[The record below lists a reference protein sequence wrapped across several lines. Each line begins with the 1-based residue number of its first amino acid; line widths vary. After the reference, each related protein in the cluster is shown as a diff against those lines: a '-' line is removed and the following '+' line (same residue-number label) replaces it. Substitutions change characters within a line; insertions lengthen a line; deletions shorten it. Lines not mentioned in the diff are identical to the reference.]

1 MAGSAGVA
9 TTASSAAA
17 KAMPFTALRSRAK
30 LPSSTA
36 RTRFRTTCSPSP
48 RTTASIQ
55 GASFSTRG
63 YMKVPWMPPSTVT
76 MAGSSSL
83 AICSSRSAL

>member
-1 MAGSAGVA
+1 
-9 TTASSAAA
+9 
-17 KAMPFTALRSRAK
+17 MPRTLPRSRPK

-36 RTRFRTTCSPSP
+36 RTRFRNTCSPSP

-55 GASFSTRG
+55 GASFSTCG

-76 MAGSSSL
+76 MAGFTSL
-83 AICSSRSAL
+83 AICSSPSAL